1 VSQKLFTH
9 QRFEGKLGT
18 DPKSGCT
25 VWLGAKKED
34 GSGLFVVNTW
44 KPRRCTS
51 PQRYAFSFYVGP
63 IPPNCYIKSKC
74 GNPLCVTPTH
84 LRARTRREAIQE
96 SIKAGRWTQGNLHNL
111 PPVASGEKNPH
122 AHYSDEFVRKLR
134 EERARGTKLAVLA
147 SRHKLPMSTTGFLC
161 SKRKGV

>member
-1 VSQKLFTH
+1 MKKFTH

-51 PQRYAFSFYVGP
+51 PQRYSFSFYVGP
-63 IPPNCYIKSKC
+63 IPANHYVKARC
-74 GNPLCVTPTH
+74 GNKLCVTPRC
-84 LRARTRREAIQE
+84 LRVKSRGQVIQE
-96 SIKAGRWTQGNLHNL
+96 SIKAGRWTQMHCHNL
-111 PPVASGEKNPH
+111 PPVASGSKNPN
-122 AHYSDEFVRKLR
+122 AKYSDDFVQMIKG
-134 EERARGTKLAVLA
+134 ERANGNKLVVIS
-147 SRHKLPMSTTGFLC
+147 SRHHIPVSTVGFIC
-161 SKRKGV
+161 SKRKG